1 LIANYNYGRTLG
13 FTGGSIYYPQLTR
26 GPGEYDLANGLG
38 NAVPYQ
44 VATVGWAY
52 DLPWG
57 PGTSRLN
64 NGPTA
69 KILGGWN
76 IGGLLTLQGGIP
88 FGVSS
93 GTDSLNGNS
102 PLGGRANLIGDPN
115 AGIKSHDHWFNTAAF
130 ATPAFGT
137 IGQYCCNRLLGP
149 ADPRLDLSIRK
160 STNVRENLRLI
171 IAGEFF
177 NFTNTLQFGPPD
189 GNMRSP

>member
-1 LIANYNYGRTLG
+1 M
-13 FTGGSIYYPQLTR
+13 
-26 GPGEYDLANGLG
+26 
-38 NAVPYQ
+38 
-44 VATVGWAY
+44 
-52 DLPWG
+52 
-57 PGTSRLN
+57 
-64 NGPTA
+64 
-69 KILGGWN
+69 
-76 IGGLLTLQGGIP
+76 
-88 FGVSS
+88 
-93 GTDSLNGNS
+93 
-102 PLGGRANLIGDPN
+102 GGRANLIGDPN

-189 GNMRSP
+189 GNMRSPTFGRTLGPAGLGAGIVRAPQLSSRIVQLGARIEF